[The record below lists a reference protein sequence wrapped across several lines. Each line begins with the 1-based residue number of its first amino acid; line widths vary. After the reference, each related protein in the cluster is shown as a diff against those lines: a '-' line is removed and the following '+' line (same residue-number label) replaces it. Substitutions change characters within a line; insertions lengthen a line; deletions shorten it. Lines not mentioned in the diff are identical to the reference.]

1 MPRPEAMERPA
12 ELRRPGAPPRLSI
25 VIPVFNEEANLPALY
40 QRLAPVMDAI
50 DRQGGGVVEA
60 ILVDDG
66 SADSSLALLRDLAA
80 RDRRVKVIS
89 FNRNYG
95 QHAAVMAG
103 FDASRG
109 KTVVTLDADLQ
120 NLPEDIPKLL
130 AKAEEG
136 FDVVGGWRAAR
147 KDTPFRRFASRQ
159 INRMMRWILKG
170 VEFKDYGC
178 MLRAYSRPVVDS
190 MRLCQERSPFIP
202 ALAVQFAR
210 RIAEVPVGHADRAAG
225 ESKYSLW
232 KLFKLQADLITG
244 FTSAPLRFATLTG
257 SVVSLLSIG
266 FGVFLGIRRLLY
278 GPEAQGLFTLFALLF
293 LLVGA
298 NFFALGILGEY
309 VGRIFVEVRQRP
321 RSVVAET
328 INLGAQAEEEAP

>member
-1 MPRPEAMERPA
+1 MPLPEVMERTV
-12 ELRRPGAPPRLSI
+12 ELTRPGAAPRASI
-25 VIPVFNEEANLPALY
+25 VIPVFNEEGNIPALY
-40 QRLAPVMDAI
+40 ARLAPVLDAI
-50 DRQGGGVVEA
+50 GGGAGVEA

-66 SADSSLALLRDLAA
+66 SADSSLALLRGIAA
-80 RDRRVKVIS
+80 RDPRVKVIS

-109 KTVVTLDADLQ
+109 RTVITLDADLQ
-120 NLPEDIPKLL
+120 NPPEDIPKLL

-136 FDVVGGWRAAR
+136 FDVVGGWRAER
-147 KDTPFRRFASRQ
+147 KDTAFRRLASRL
-159 INRMMRWILKG
+159 INRIMRRILKG

-190 MRLCQERSPFIP
+190 MRLCGERSPFIP

-244 FTSAPLRFATLTG
+244 FTSGPLRLATILGTAI
-257 SVVSLLSIG
+257 SVASMAFGG
-266 FGVFLGIRRLLY
+266 FLVLRRFLY
-278 GPEAQGLFTLFALLF
+278 GPEAEGLFTLFAILF
-293 LLVGA
+293 
-298 NFFALGILGEY
+298 
-309 VGRIFVEVRQRP
+309 
-321 RSVVAET
+321 
-328 INLGAQAEEEAP
+328 

>member
-1 MPRPEAMERPA
+1 MERPTDLA
-12 ELRRPGAPPRLSI
+12 RPGAVPRASI
-25 VIPVFNEEANLPALY
+25 VIPVFNEEGNLPALY
-40 QRLAPVMDAI
+40 QRLAPVMDRI
-50 DRQGGGVVEA
+50 GGDAGGDGSGGVEA

-66 SADSSLALLRDLAA
+66 SSDSSLPLLRDIAA
-80 RDRRVKVIS
+80 RDPRVKVVS

-109 KTVVTLDADLQ
+109 KTVITLDADLQ
-120 NLPEDIPKLL
+120 NPPEDIPKLL
-130 AKAEEG
+130 EKAEEG
-136 FDVVGGWRAAR
+136 FDVVGGWRSQR
-147 KDTPFRRFASRQ
+147 KDTAFRRFASRQ
-159 INRMMRWILKG
+159 VNRFMRRILKG

-190 MRLCQERSPFIP
+190 MRLCHERSPFIP

-210 RIAEVPVGHADRAAG
+210 RIAEVPVGHADRSAG

-244 FTSAPLRFATLTG
+244 FTSGPLRFATLAG
-257 SVVSLLSIG
+257 SLISLLSIG
-266 FGVFLGIRRLLY
+266 FGIFLGIRRLLY
-278 GPEAQGLFTLFALLF
+278 GPEAEGLFTLFALLF
-293 LLVGA
+293 LMVGA
-298 NFFALGILGEY
+298 NFLALGILGEY
-309 VGRIFVEVRQRP
+309 VGRIFIEVRQRP

-328 INLGAQAEEEAP
+328 INLGPGDAPR

>member
-1 MPRPEAMERPA
+1 VPRPEVMEKPA
-12 ELRRPGAPPRLSI
+12 EPRRPGAPPRLSI
-25 VIPVFNEEANLPALY
+25 VIPVWNEEANLPALY
-40 QRLAPVMDAI
+40 QRLAPVLDAI
-50 DRQGGGVVEA
+50 EGQRGGGVEA
-60 ILVDDG
+60 IFVDDG
-66 SADSSLALLRDLAA
+66 SADRSLPILRDLAA
-80 RDRRVKVIS
+80 RDGRVKVIS

-103 FDASRG
+103 FEASRG

-136 FDVVGGWRAAR
+136 FDVVGGWRAER

-159 INRMMRWILKG
+159 INRMMRRILKG

-190 MRLCQERSPFIP
+190 MNLCQERSPFIP

-244 FTSAPLRFATLTG
+244 FTSGPLRLATLTG

-266 FGVFLGIRRLLY
+266 FGIFLGIRRLLY

-328 INLGAQAEEEAP
+328 INLGPVEEAP